1 MDKAVVNKTE
11 ETAVRIISLEFE
23 HLKRVDEVHLEIGDA
38 LTVIGGDNAQGKSS
52 ILDGIKWCLGGD
64 RFKPSKPVKDGEE
77 PGTQKVTL
85 SNGWI
90 VERYGKNGSLRVT
103 TKDGRMGGQTLLKEF
118 IGQFALDLQSF
129 MDMTDKEKAKELL
142 KLIGVDL
149 TELDELERT
158 KYQERTEAGAS
169 AKRLKA
175 YADGLTKHADAPAE
189 EVSVGDLTAKVQA
202 GLTHNQN
209 GQRAKQLADDMLVAI
224 NGMESEV
231 KELEA
236 QLEKRLREL
245 AAMKDRKKVLDVDVK
260 AFKPV
265 DIASLQQQMAEAET
279 INRMVR
285 DNQKYESAQMEAA
298 VAADAHA
305 ALEVEISEIREARMS
320 MLSEAKMPLEGLG
333 IEDEK
338 LTYKGQFWDNMS
350 HSEQLRVATA
360 ISSALNPKCGFV
372 LIDKIEAMD
381 IPTLKAFGK
390 YCAEVGLQA
399 ITTRVSTGSECT
411 FIIESGKVK

>member
-1 MDKAVVNKTE
+1 MKKAVVE
-11 ETAVRIISLEFE
+11 ESVKITSLEFE
-23 HLKRVDEVHLEIGDA
+23 NLKRVEEVHLEIGDA
-38 LTVIGGDNAQGKSS
+38 LTVIGGNNAQGKSS

-64 RFKPSKPVKDGEE
+64 RWKPSKPVKEGAEKADA
-77 PGTQKVTL
+77 KVVL

-103 TKDGRMGGQTLLKEF
+103 TKDGRMGGQQLLKEF

-158 KYQERTEAGAS
+158 KYQERTEAGAN

-175 YADGLTKHADAPAE
+175 YADGLTKHPDAPAE
-189 EVSVGDLTAKVQA
+189 EVSVGDLTTKVQA
-202 GLTHNQN
+202 GLTHNQA
-209 GQRAKQLADDMLVAI
+209 GARAKQLFDDMGGQVFR
-224 NGMESEV
+224 MEADVE
-231 KELEA
+231 ELEA
-236 QLEKRLREL
+236 QLKKAKEDLT
-245 AAMKDRKKVLDVDVK
+245 AMRDRRKALDAEVK

-381 IPTLKAFGK
+381 IQTLKEFGK
-390 YCAEVGLQA
+390 WLASANLQA
-399 ITTRVSTGSECT
+399 ITTRVSTGPECS
-411 FIIESGKVK
+411 FIIEAGRVK

>member
-1 MDKAVVNKTE
+1 MKKAVVE
-11 ETAVRIISLEFE
+11 ESIKITSLEFE
-23 HLKRVDEVHLEIGDA
+23 NLKRVEEVHLEVGDA
-38 LTVIGGDNAQGKSS
+38 LTVIGGNNGQGKSS

-64 RFKPSKPVKDGEE
+64 RFKPSKPVKDGAEKADA
-77 PGTQKVTL
+77 KVIL

-103 TKDGRMGGQTLLKEF
+103 TKDGRMGGQQLLKEF

-158 KYQERTEAGAS
+158 KYQERTEAGAN

-175 YADGLTKHADAPAE
+175 YADGLTKHPDAPAE
-189 EVSVGDLTAKVQA
+189 EVSVGDLTTKVQA
-202 GLTHNQN
+202 GLTHNQA
-209 GQRAKQLADDMLVAI
+209 GQRAQQLADDMLVAI
-224 NGMESEV
+224 GGMESEV

-236 QLEKRLREL
+236 QLKKAKEDLT
-245 AAMKDRKKVLDVDVK
+245 AMVERKKVLDAEVK

-265 DIASLQQQMAEAET
+265 DISALQQQMAEADT
-279 INRMVR
+279 LNRMVR

-390 YCAEVGLQA
+390 YCSEVNLQA
-399 ITTRVSTGSECT
+399 ITTRVSTGAECS
-411 FIIESGKVK
+411 FIIEGGKVKA